1 MTTRF
6 NLTPLFRQSVGFDRF
21 NDLFENVF
29 QREDTSGNGYPPY
42 NIEKSGD
49 NEYIITMAVAGFTE
63 DDLEISVKK
72 DTLTVAGKIAEKE
85 AEEGV
90 QFLYRGIATRAFER
104 HFRLADHVE
113 VSSAGLE
120 HGLLKIKLT
129 RQTPQEELV
138 KKISIN
144 NS

>member
-29 QREDTSGNGYPPY
+29 QHQETNGNGYPPY

-49 NEYIITMAVAGFTE
+49 NAYIITMAVAGFKD

-72 DTLTVAGKIAEKE
+72 DTLTVAGKIQEKE
-85 AEEGV
+85 ADENV

-113 VSSAGLE
+113 VENADLD
-120 HGLLKIKLT
+120 HGLLKIKLV
-129 RQTPQEELV
+129 RHIPKEELV

-144 NS
+144 K

>member
-29 QREDTSGNGYPPY
+29 QREDTNGGGYPPY
-42 NIEKSGD
+42 NIEKSGE

-63 DDLEISVKK
+63 NDLDISIKK
-72 DTLTVAGKIAEKE
+72 DTLTVSGKVADKDESE
-85 AEEGV
+85 V
-90 QFLYRGIATRAFER
+90 HYLYRGIATRAFER

-113 VSSAGLE
+113 VKDANLE
-120 HGLLKIKLT
+120 HGLLRIELIREIPK
-129 RQTPQEELV
+129 EEMV
-138 KKISIN
+138 KKITIN
-144 NS
+144 S